1 MATESGFIVL
11 TPDSAICISIIIN
24 IILSFAKTSDGILIA
39 DLEQDVNNAT
49 LKINTD
55 KIPLIFIHNTK
66 RLNIYFVKFV
76 TNVKIMSIRENITK
90 IKKDLA
96 VLGVK
101 LVAVSKT
108 KSNEEIME
116 AYEAGQRVFG
126 ENHVQELVEKY
137 EALPKD
143 IQWHLI
149 GHLQTN
155 KVKYIAPFIH
165 LIESV
170 DSLKLLQEI
179 NKQALKNNRVIDCLL
194 QVYIADEETKFGLGY
209 DELIEL
215 LRSEE
220 FQELKNVRILGLM
233 GIATNTEIER
243 QINEEFKELAVLYT
257 GIKQSYFRKDDYFT
271 EISMG
276 MSSDYKLAVENGSTM
291 VRLGSTIF
299 GKRVIKHYKNTEN
312 ED

>member
-1 MATESGFIVL
+1 ML
-11 TPDSAICISIIIN
+11 
-24 IILSFAKTSDGILIA
+24 
-39 DLEQDVNNAT
+39 
-49 LKINTD
+49 
-55 KIPLIFIHNTK
+55 
-66 RLNIYFVKFV
+66 
-76 TNVKIMSIRENITK
+76 TNVRIMSIRENILK
-90 IKKDLA
+90 IKSELE
-96 VLGVK
+96 VLGVQ

-108 KSNEEIME
+108 KSQEEIME
-116 AYEAGQRVFG
+116 AYNAGQRVFG

-143 IQWHLI
+143 IHWHLI

-194 QVYIADEETKFGLGY
+194 QVYIADEDTKFGLGY

-215 LRSEE
+215 LRSDE
-220 FQELKNVRILGLM
+220 FKELQNIRIVGLM
-233 GIATNTEIER
+233 GIATNTDIER
-243 QINEEFKELAVLYT
+243 QINEEFKELAVLFS
-257 GIKQSYFRKDDYFT
+257 GIKQSYFRKDDYFK

-276 MSSDYKLAVENGSTM
+276 MSSDYKLAIENGSTM
-291 VRLGSTIF
+291 VRLGSTLF
-299 GKRVIKHYKNTEN
+299 GKRIIKHYKNKEDEN
-312 ED
+312 